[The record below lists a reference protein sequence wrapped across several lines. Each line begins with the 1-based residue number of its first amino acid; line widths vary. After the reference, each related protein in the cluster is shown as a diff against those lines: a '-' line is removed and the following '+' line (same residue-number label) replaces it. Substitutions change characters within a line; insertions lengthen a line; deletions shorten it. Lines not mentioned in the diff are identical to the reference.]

1 MTGNLVTT
9 RVDQSQKLWR
19 EVSPAPL
26 VAFALLRNGSERKFT
41 RVPSRASTAGNRVSV
56 DASATRTTRIAPMPM
71 DWKNDAGTITSPTSA
86 ITTVTPLKSTVR
98 PAVAPAFTAASRLF
112 KPPLS
117 SSLKR
122 ETTRSE

>member
-9 RVDQSQKLWR
+9 RVVQSQKLWR
-19 EVSPAPL
+19 ETSLSALAALPL
-26 VAFALLRNGSERKFT
+26 FRNGSERRFT
-41 RVPSRASTAGNRVSV
+41 LVPSRASTAGSSVSV
-56 DASATRTTRIAPMPM
+56 EARATRTTRIAPMPM
-71 DWKNDAGTITSPTSA
+71 DWKNDAGTITSPISA

-98 PAVAPAFTAASRLF
+98 PAVAPAFTAASRLVR
-112 KPPLS
+112 PAPS